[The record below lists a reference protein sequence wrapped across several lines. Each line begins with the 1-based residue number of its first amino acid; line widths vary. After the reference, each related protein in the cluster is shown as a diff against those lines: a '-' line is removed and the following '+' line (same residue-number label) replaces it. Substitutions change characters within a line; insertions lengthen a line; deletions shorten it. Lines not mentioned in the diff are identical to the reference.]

1 MGDGQKTGVGKRGAR
16 GGGSI
21 APSLLIESSPNL
33 TV

>member
-16 GGGSI
+16 GESI
-21 APSLLIESSPNL
+21 APSLLAESSPNL